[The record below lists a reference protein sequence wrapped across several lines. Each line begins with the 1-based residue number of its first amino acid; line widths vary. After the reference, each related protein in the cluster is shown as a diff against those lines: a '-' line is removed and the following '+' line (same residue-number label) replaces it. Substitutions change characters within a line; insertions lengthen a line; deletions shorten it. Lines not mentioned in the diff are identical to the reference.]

1 MPDGLHSI
9 RIMKLFYTLA
19 STYTF
24 ALCSVLS
31 GLPQGI
37 EHIQTLDGIQE
48 YRLSE
53 NGLRVLL
60 MPNPGL
66 PVATVMVTYQV
77 GARNEVAGTTGAT
90 HILEHMMFKGTDRF
104 NSSDGSDYSSE
115 MERIGARSNA
125 TTYFDRTNY
134 YATLPSEYVA
144 HTIEL
149 EADRMRN
156 LRIRE
161 ADLASE
167 MTVVRNEYERGE
179 NSPVSTL
186 IKEIYSAAFV
196 AHPYTHPTIGWRSD
210 IESTTPEK
218 LRAFYDDFYW
228 PENAVLTVIGGFDI
242 DATLEAVQQF
252 YGAVP
257 KAPHTI
263 PVVETIEPKQLGPR
277 RLIIE
282 RSGQVGVV
290 MTAFKAPAGAHE
302 DWAALSLIEQI
313 VGADKTGRLYRALE
327 DQGKASSTF
336 TYAPQLRDPSLFT
349 LGAYL
354 TAEATHE
361 ETEAIIL
368 NEIKKLIGGGVT
380 VDELARAKSV
390 IQANTVYGRDGP
402 YAIADQIN
410 EAIAM
415 GDWTNYVNL
424 PKAIQN
430 VTAKEIKR
438 VAAKYFIRNHSTTG
452 WFVPQQSSTVAQ
464 LSHSAHGPH
473 YFRDPA
479 VFGPSHNAPETS
491 AHSSVSTHASVSEA
505 PLVDFSSHMQR
516 ASIAGIEIIAIDMP
530 IHDVVSFVGSF
541 AAGETLSPVDA
552 PTLAGLTALM
562 LDKGTQRNDRFAI
575 AERLDT
581 LGAGIGFS
589 ASAHSLGFSGQ
600 FLREDAGAV
609 MGLLAEQLREPAF
622 DAEVLETLKSRQSA
636 GLLQAIDNPD
646 YRANAQVARLLY
658 PKGHP
663 NYSDEIDVLLE
674 DLKAT
679 TISDIAQF
687 HADHY
692 GPKSMRLVFAGD
704 IDFEQLTAAVEFAF
718 EGWSGGVDYPAELP
732 TQLKNIQQ
740 SKRIHIADR
749 TSVAVHYAQN
759 TGIQRN
765 DDDYIPFMLGNYILG
780 GSFNSRLMQAVR
792 KQQGLTY
799 SIRSGHSGD
808 ILTPGNWSL
817 SASFSPALLDQG
829 LAATEAVFT
838 EWYEQGINPAEV
850 QKAIDTLSGAYL
862 VGLSTTA
869 RVAGQVLSFVQR
881 GFDPEYIDE
890 YPQHLRTVTA
900 EQVNRTIRQHLKP
913 QQHTLVV
920 AGSLNT
926 PQEAE
931 PASIQ
936 KQQDISI
943 RLDTPD
949 AAWSIEIDKVYRTSE
964 SLVVIAQLEHRGDIA
979 AAVISTASDSVSI
992 PSTDPALTM
1001 RYYILGKTWDW
1012 GVAPDYTFIDS
1023 MDAFGAAL
1031 DRAELIYEK

>member
-1 MPDGLHSI
+1 
-9 RIMKLFYTLA
+9 
-19 STYTF
+19 
-24 ALCSVLS
+24 
-31 GLPQGI
+31 
-37 EHIQTLDGIQE
+37 
-48 YRLSE
+48 
-53 NGLRVLL
+53 
-60 MPNPGL
+60 
-66 PVATVMVTYQV
+66 
-77 GARNEVAGTTGAT
+77 
-90 HILEHMMFKGTDRF
+90 
-104 NSSDGSDYSSE
+104 
-115 MERIGARSNA
+115 
-125 TTYFDRTNY
+125 
-134 YATLPSEYVA
+134 
-144 HTIEL
+144 
-149 EADRMRN
+149 
-156 LRIRE
+156 
-161 ADLASE
+161 
-167 MTVVRNEYERGE
+167 
-179 NSPVSTL
+179 
-186 IKEIYSAAFV
+186 
-196 AHPYTHPTIGWRSD
+196 
-210 IESTTPEK
+210 
-218 LRAFYDDFYW
+218 
-228 PENAVLTVIGGFDI
+228 
-242 DATLEAVQQF
+242 
-252 YGAVP
+252 VP

-479 VFGPSHNAPETS
+479 VFGPSHNAPETN
-491 AHSSVSTHASVSEA
+491 AHSSASTHASVSEA

-740 SKRIHIADR
+740 SKRIHIADK

-949 AAWSIEIDKVYRTSE
+949 AGWSIEIDKVYRTSE

>member
-1 MPDGLHSI
+1 VPDGLHSI
-9 RIMKLFYTLA
+9 RIMKLFYTFA

-228 PENAVLTVIGGFDI
+228 PENAVLTVIGGFGI

-452 WFVPQQSSTVAQ
+452 WFVPQQSSTVAH

-479 VFGPSHNAPETS
+479 VFGPSHNAPETN
-491 AHSSVSTHASVSEA
+491 AHSSASTHASVSQA

-581 LGAGIGFS
+581 LGAGIGFL

-740 SKRIHIADR
+740 SKRIHIADK

-949 AAWSIEIDKVYRTSE
+949 AGWSIEIDKVYHTSE

-1012 GVAPDYTFIDS
+1012 GVALDYTFIDS

>member
-9 RIMKLFYTLA
+9 RIMKLFYTFA

-452 WFVPQQSSTVAQ
+452 WFVPQQSSTVAH

-479 VFGPSHNAPETS
+479 VFGPSHNAPETN
-491 AHSSVSTHASVSEA
+491 AHSSASTHASVSQA

-949 AAWSIEIDKVYRTSE
+949 AGWSIEIDKVYRTSE

-1012 GVAPDYTFIDS
+1012 GVALDYTFIDS

>member
-1 MPDGLHSI
+1 
-9 RIMKLFYTLA
+9 
-19 STYTF
+19 
-24 ALCSVLS
+24 
-31 GLPQGI
+31 
-37 EHIQTLDGIQE
+37 
-48 YRLSE
+48 
-53 NGLRVLL
+53 
-60 MPNPGL
+60 
-66 PVATVMVTYQV
+66 
-77 GARNEVAGTTGAT
+77 
-90 HILEHMMFKGTDRF
+90 
-104 NSSDGSDYSSE
+104 
-115 MERIGARSNA
+115 
-125 TTYFDRTNY
+125 
-134 YATLPSEYVA
+134 
-144 HTIEL
+144 
-149 EADRMRN
+149 
-156 LRIRE
+156 
-161 ADLASE
+161 
-167 MTVVRNEYERGE
+167 
-179 NSPVSTL
+179 
-186 IKEIYSAAFV
+186 
-196 AHPYTHPTIGWRSD
+196 
-210 IESTTPEK
+210 
-218 LRAFYDDFYW
+218 
-228 PENAVLTVIGGFDI
+228 
-242 DATLEAVQQF
+242 
-252 YGAVP
+252 
-257 KAPHTI
+257 
-263 PVVETIEPKQLGPR
+263 
-277 RLIIE
+277 
-282 RSGQVGVV
+282 
-290 MTAFKAPAGAHE
+290 
-302 DWAALSLIEQI
+302 LIEQI

-479 VFGPSHNAPETS
+479 VFGPSHNAPETN
-491 AHSSVSTHASVSEA
+491 AHSSASTHASVSEA

>member
-1 MPDGLHSI
+1 
-9 RIMKLFYTLA
+9 MKLFYTFA
-19 STYTF
+19 STYIF

-31 GLPQGI
+31 ALPPGI
-37 EHIQTLDGIQE
+37 EYIQTLDGIQE
-48 YRLSE
+48 YRLSD

-77 GARNEVAGTTGAT
+77 GARNEVTGTTGAT

-104 NSSDGSDYSSE
+104 NSSDGSDYSSQ

-125 TTYFDRTNY
+125 TTFFDRTNY

-179 NSPVSTL
+179 NNPVSTL
-186 IKEIYSAAFV
+186 IKEVYSAAFV

-218 LRAFYDDFYW
+218 LRTFYDAFYW

-252 YGAVP
+252 YGPVP

-263 PVVETIEPKQLGPR
+263 PVVETTEPKQLGPR

-290 MTAFKAPAGAHE
+290 MTAFKAPAGVHE

-336 TYAPQLRDPSLFT
+336 TYAPQLRDPSLFI

-380 VDELARAKSV
+380 ADELARAKSV

-430 VTAKEIKR
+430 VTAEEIKR
-438 VAAKYFIRNHSTTG
+438 VAAKYFVRNHSTTG
-452 WFVPQQSSTVAQ
+452 WFVPQESSTVAQ
-464 LSHSAHGPH
+464 LTHSAHGPQ
-473 YFRDPA
+473 YFRDPS
-479 VFGPSHNAPETS
+479 VFGPSHNAPEAS
-491 AHSSVSTHASVSEA
+491 AHASVSTHTSASEA

-530 IHDVVSFVGSF
+530 IRDVVSFVGSF

-562 LDKGTQRNDRFAI
+562 LDKGTKRNDRFAI
-575 AERLDT
+575 AERLDN
-581 LGAGIGFS
+581 LGADIGFS
-589 ASAHSLGFSGQ
+589 ASAHSLKFSGQ

-622 DAEVLETLKSRQSA
+622 DPEVLETLKSRQSA

-646 YRANAQVARLLY
+646 YRANAQVARMLY

-663 NYSDEIDVLLE
+663 NYSEKIDVLLE
-674 DLKAT
+674 DLQAT
-679 TISDIAQF
+679 TISDITQF
-687 HADHY
+687 HTDHY

-718 EGWSGGVDYPAELP
+718 DGWSGGVDYPAELP
-732 TQLKNIQQ
+732 AQLKNIQQ
-740 SKRIHIADR
+740 SKRIHIADK
-749 TSVAVHYAQN
+749 TSIAVHYAQN
-759 TGIQRN
+759 TGIRRT
-765 DDDYIPFMLGNYILG
+765 DADYIPFMLGNYILG
-780 GSFNSRLMQAVR
+780 GSFNSRLMQTVR
-792 KQQGLTY
+792 KKQGLTY

-808 ILTPGNWSL
+808 ILTPGNWSIN
-817 SASFSPALLDQG
+817 ASFSPALLDQG

-881 GFDPEYIDE
+881 GFGPEYIDE
-890 YPQHLRTVTA
+890 YPQHLRAVTA
-900 EQVNRTIRQHLKP
+900 EQVNRTIRQYLKP

-920 AGSLNT
+920 AGSLDK
-926 PQEAE
+926 PQETE

-936 KQQDISI
+936 KRQDISI

-949 AAWSIEIDKVYRTSE
+949 AGWSIEIDKVYRTSE
-964 SLVVIAQLEHRGDIA
+964 SLVVIAQLQHSGDTA
-979 AAVISTASDSVSI
+979 AAVISTVSDSISI
-992 PSTDPALTM
+992 PSIAQALPL
-1001 RYYILGKTWDW
+1001 RHYILGKKWDW
-1012 GVAPDYTFIDS
+1012 GVAPEYTFIDS
-1023 MDAFGAAL
+1023 MDAFGGAL